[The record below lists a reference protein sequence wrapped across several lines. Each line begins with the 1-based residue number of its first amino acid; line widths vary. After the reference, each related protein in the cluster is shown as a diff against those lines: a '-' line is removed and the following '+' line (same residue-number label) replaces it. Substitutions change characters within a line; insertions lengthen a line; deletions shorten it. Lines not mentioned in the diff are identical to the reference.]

1 MPFTEQLITGLE
13 ITMPHSEYYNQLVGR
28 IQEFTRS
35 HGGKLPT
42 KLFLTKV
49 DECDILKFTFEDI
62 GEISGKIWVN
72 GTRAIGNKI
81 LGLEIVWDSSETKL
95 E

>member
-28 IQEFTRS
+28 IQEFTRIN
-35 HGGKLPT
+35 GKPPT

-49 DECDILKFTFEDI
+49 DECDILKFTYEDI
-62 GEISGKIWVN
+62 GEMSGKIWRE
-72 GTRAIGNKI
+72 GARAIGNKVF
-81 LGLEIVWDSSETKL
+81 GLEIVWDSPETKL